1 MAGNRYITGGT
12 SGVWTAATTG
22 AFKWND
28 YETLGLPVFDDD
40 VYANN
45 KTVYIN
51 SNINVKSLNTL
62 SAAGIAA
69 GGGFSISAGT
79 PSITITSTT
88 INAGTSSCLSNN
100 MTSNILYIIGN
111 FSGATSG
118 GFHSFIN
125 NSSGTVYITGNT
137 IGNSGNGV
145 YNLSTGTI
153 YFSGNSVTSIGTN
166 SGLRNDNIGIIYA
179 IADTISGGTSGVG
192 ISNNGAG
199 NVFITGNTRGGPNGS
214 GVNNNSTGNVFI
226 VGTAIGGSGAY
237 GVNNGSTGNIFF
249 SGNVSGGTVINFP
262 GINSATAGIINV
274 TGNCYS
280 SSVSAAIQNTS
291 QSGLLNVVGNVY
303 NLSGISAIY
312 SYNLKISPTA
322 PQSFTMQDNTVTS
335 ASTIF
340 STSAYTNT
348 LPLPQDVRSGY
359 TYGFLSGLTG
369 TCVIPPSQ
377 SVSVGVKVDN
387 GSGVTT
393 SGTSINRI
401 IEAGA
406 MYASFGVSGY

>member
-1 MAGNRYITGGT
+1 
-12 SGVWTAATTG
+12 
-22 AFKWND
+22 
-28 YETLGLPVFDDD
+28 
-40 VYANN
+40 
-45 KTVYIN
+45 
-51 SNINVKSLNTL
+51 
-62 SAAGIAA
+62 
-69 GGGFSISAGT
+69 
-79 PSITITSTT
+79 
-88 INAGTSSCLSNN
+88 
-100 MTSNILYIIGN
+100 
-111 FSGATSG
+111 
-118 GFHSFIN
+118 
-125 NSSGTVYITGNT
+125 
-137 IGNSGNGV
+137 V
-145 YNLSTGTI
+145 YNFSTGTI

-199 NVFITGNTRGGPNGS
+199 NVFITGNTRGGSGAS
-214 GVNNNSTGNVFI
+214 GVNN
-226 VGTAIGGSGAY
+226 A
-237 GVNNGSTGNIFF
+237 STGNIYFL
-249 SGNVSGGTVINFP
+249 GNVSGGTVINFP
-262 GINSATAGIINV
+262 GIFSATAGIINV

-312 SYNLKISPTA
+312 SYNLKISPTV

-340 STSAYTNT
+340 STSAHTNT